1 MADDKKG
8 MLRHVDMLGR
18 VVIPREVRKAM
29 RINYGDLM
37 EFCACS
43 NQQVIMRKFHLIQE
57 IGDVACEI
65 IKLVKINNKCE
76 IYIVDTE
83 QLISKNGEKAKQ
95 NELISPELQTILE
108 KRKEVEKVEK
118 VKITDTISIDTEI
131 FIQPII
137 ANGDLMGGVIVMSK
151 NLTELNKKLAKSISN
166 FLINYFLSY

>member
-18 VVIPREVRKAM
+18 VVIPREVRKAL

-43 NQQVIMRKFHLIQE
+43 NQQVVMRKFHLVQE

-65 IKLVKINNKCE
+65 VKLAKFNSKCE
-76 IYIVDTE
+76 IYITNLE
-83 QLISKNGEKAKQ
+83 QLISNNGKKLNL
-95 NELISPELQTILE
+95 NENISSDLQKILE
-108 KRKEVEKVEK
+108 KRKEVEITENL
-118 VKITDTISIDTEI
+118 KITDTITISSYS
-131 FIQPII
+131 FVQPII
-137 ANGDLMGGVIVMSK
+137 ANGDLMGGVVVASE
-151 NLTELNKKLAKSISN
+151 NLNERDKELATSLAE